1 MPGNSVYYIFLHN
14 EDFTIS
20 AFS

>member
-1 MPGNSVYYIFLHN
+1 MKN

-20 AFS
+20 PSIERQNKA